1 MRYTRK
7 TGIRAVLEG
16 MVDWIYP
23 DLCMACEEPLHPENE
38 SLCLTCLLQLT
49 PLDICG
55 LKDNYVA
62 MHFWGRVRVEQ
73 VYSLFNYFARS
84 RAQKIIHQIK
94 YRNKK
99 QLAIALGRRL
109 AEHMERTPCLPKF
122 DIIVPVP
129 LHPRRVKERGYN
141 QSALISKDI
150 SGVLNI
156 QCAEHV
162 LKRKYRTISQTRL
175 NRAER
180 ISNMLTAFELSEKL
194 DDNVHVLLI
203 DDVITTGATLEGC
216 IVAIQNESNRKVSV
230 ATIAAGGGF

>member
-1 MRYTRK
+1 
-7 TGIRAVLEG
+7 
-16 MVDWIYP
+16 
-23 DLCMACEEPLHPENE
+23 
-38 SLCLTCLLQLT
+38 
-49 PLDICG
+49 
-55 LKDNYVA
+55 
-62 MHFWGRVRVEQ
+62 VEQ

-109 AEHMERTPCLPKF
+109 AEHMERTPSLPQF

-141 QSALISKDI
+141 QSALISKGI
-150 SGVLNI
+150 AGVLNI
-156 QCAEHV
+156 QCAEHA
-162 LKRKYRTISQTRL
+162 LKRKYRTTSQTQL